1 MARCAAIARSTNCCR
16 RRSRS
21 RNQSQSQRQ
30 RMARRRPRQRSGA
43 SLGWSGLGGVVLL
56 LLAIATGG
64 SLAYFYFSAAPRPV
78 LDPQT
83 LCPVNGPQGVTV
95 VLVDTSDDLPETT
108 RRELLG
114 QLDDMITTLPP
125 FYRLDIRVLDITGVR
140 SRSLFSKC
148 NPGDGAGLS
157 EWTDN
162 PRIARRR
169 WIEDL
174 RKPAALAVKSS
185 IASAEAKS
193 SPIMAAIQDIAI
205 NPFSGAASQQA
216 RKKLYIISDLIEY
229 TKDYSQYSR
238 AGALSF
244 ARYKQSP
251 AYLKFRTDLH
261 GATVIIRY
269 VTRQTNGPPVL
280 DGTRHMEFWKQ
291 WIEDNR
297 GIFGG
302 VKRMQGA

>member
-1 MARCAAIARSTNCCR
+1 
-16 RRSRS
+16 
-21 RNQSQSQRQ
+21 
-30 RMARRRPRQRSGA
+30 MARRRPRQRKDAG
-43 SLGWSGLGGVVLL
+43 LGWAGFGGILLL
-56 LLAIATGG
+56 LLAIASGG
-64 SLAYFYFSAAPRPV
+64 ALAYFYFSTPARPQ
-78 LDPQT
+78 LDAQT
-83 LCPVNGPQGVTV
+83 LCPVNGPQGITV

-108 RRELLG
+108 QREILG

-125 FYRLDIRVLDITGVR
+125 YYRLDIRVLDIAGVR

-162 PRIARRR
+162 PRIARLR
-169 WIEDL
+169 WIEDF
-174 RKPAALAVKSS
+174 RKPAAAAMKSS
-185 IASAEAKS
+185 IASAKANS

-205 NPFSGAASQQA
+205 DQFSSAQSQDA
-216 RKKLYIISDLIEY
+216 RKTLYVISDMIEH
-229 TKDYSQYSR
+229 TRDYSQYVR
-238 AGALSF
+238 AGDLSF
-244 ARYKQSP
+244 QRYRQSP

-269 VTRQTNGPPVL
+269 VTRQVNGQPLL
-280 DGTRHMEFWKQ
+280 DGARHMEFWKS

-302 VKRMQGA
+302 AKRLQGA

>member
-1 MARCAAIARSTNCCR
+1 
-16 RRSRS
+16 
-21 RNQSQSQRQ
+21 
-30 RMARRRPRQRSGA
+30 MARRRPRQRGGS
-43 SLGWSGLGGVVLL
+43 SLGWSGLGGVLLL
-56 LLAIATGG
+56 LLAIASGG
-64 SLAYFYFSAAPRPV
+64 SLAWFYFSAAPRPV
-78 LDPQT
+78 LDPQS
-83 LCPVNGPQGVTV
+83 LCPVNGPQGITV

-114 QLDDMITTLPP
+114 QLDDLITTLPP
-125 FYRLDIRVLDITGVR
+125 FYRLDIRVLDIAGVR

-162 PRIARRR
+162 PRIARLR
-169 WIEDL
+169 WIEDF
-174 RKPAALAVKSS
+174 RQPAAQAVKSS

-193 SPIMAAIQDIAI
+193 SPIMAAVQDIAI
-205 NPFSGAASQQA
+205 DQFSAAAGQNA
-216 RKKLYIISDLIEY
+216 RKTLYIISDMIEF
-229 TKDYSQYSR
+229 THDYSQYPR
-238 AGALSF
+238 AGDLSF

-269 VTRQTNGPPVL
+269 VTRQTSGQPVL
-280 DGTRHMEFWKQ
+280 DGTKHMDFWKQ

-302 VKRMQGA
+302 VKRLQGA

>member
-1 MARCAAIARSTNCCR
+1 
-16 RRSRS
+16 
-21 RNQSQSQRQ
+21 
-30 RMARRRPRQRSGA
+30 MARRRPRQRGGSA
-43 SLGWSGLGGVVLL
+43 LGWSGLGGVLLL
-56 LLAIATGG
+56 LLAIVSGG
-64 SLAYFYFSAAPRPV
+64 ALAWFYFSAAPRPV
-78 LDPQT
+78 LDAQT
-83 LCPVNGPQGVTV
+83 LCPVTGPHGVTV

-108 RRELLG
+108 RREVLG

-125 FYRLDIRVLDITGVR
+125 FYRLDIRVLDIAGVR

-162 PRIARRR
+162 PRIARLR
-169 WIEDL
+169 WIEDF

-185 IASAEAKS
+185 IAAAKATS

-205 NPFSGAASQQA
+205 DQFSGAASQSA
-216 RKKLYIISDLIEY
+216 RKTLYIISDMIEF
-229 TKDYSQYSR
+229 THNYSQYAR
-238 AGALSF
+238 AGDLSF

-269 VTRQTNGPPVL
+269 VTRQQNGQPVL
-280 DGTRHMEFWKQ
+280 DGTKHMEFWKA

-297 GIFGG
+297 GVFGG
-302 VKRMQGA
+302 VKRLQGA